1 MSDDIKKYKKMVESS
16 FTTEA
21 SDSDQELVDHMGELI
36 VDLVKDGLI
45 KGDHTSEDLREL
57 VRGLK
62 QNHSNQTIEKI
73 LDKAHE
79 ISKHHGM
86 G

>member
-1 MSDDIKKYKKMVESS
+1 MSADIKKYRQLVESS

-21 SDSDQELVDHMGELI
+21 SDSDQEVVNHMGQLI

-45 KGDHTSEDLREL
+45 KGDHNSEELREL

-62 QNHSNQTIEKI
+62 MDHDNATIEKI
-73 LDKAHE
+73 LDKAHQ
-79 ISKHHGM
+79 ISKQHGM

>member
-1 MSDDIKKYKKMVESS
+1 MSEDIKKYRQLVESS

-21 SDSDQELVDHMGELI
+21 QDTHTEIVDHMGQLL
-36 VDLVKDGLI
+36 VDLIKDGLI
-45 KGDHTSEDLREL
+45 KGDHTSEDLKEL

-62 QNHSNQTIEKI
+62 MDHDNQTIEKI
-73 LDKAHE
+73 LDKAHQ